1 MKSERKLSKLKV
13 FSLCHQLYH
22 AYNDFTTGSHI
33 SISYFVKTETLIF
46 FSVLIQTFKQL
57 TIYNRSLCTNWWHC
71 IQGGTADNII
81 RTKSETKLG
90 CCRVPFR
97 NLKPRHCSL
106 CRWQF
111 KVFKVFHSR
120 AQHTESERTAVKAL
134 RSAAEWWK
142 EKYYD
147 VIVSVNVCINNV

>member
-1 MKSERKLSKLKV
+1 MSSIISFISCFHDWIAHFNKL
-13 FSLCHQLYH
+13 FCE
-22 AYNDFTTGSHI
+22 NWNFN
-33 SISYFVKTETLIF
+33 F